1 MICAYS
7 KNYRLLLIKKF
18 CFAYKGVIEGTSASL
33 LYARRFR
40 KFIKRPRK
48 GGIQAMKAMKN
59 LNTRIMSFLVA
70 IMLVFGAVGQS
81 MTVAYAGPNGGGYMP
96 GSGGSGTGT
105 GTGGGSTGSGIF
117 DLVGDDGS
125 INDSSDVAQ
134 QNTDGSFTTII
145 TKYKSIAVAIM
156 GILTITMLI
165 FMLIQFTKLGAAG
178 DNEMARKKAIMG
190 ILTTGIATALLGGAT
205 IIVGFF
211 WGALTGSD

>member
-1 MICAYS
+1 
-7 KNYRLLLIKKF
+7 
-18 CFAYKGVIEGTSASL
+18 
-33 LYARRFR
+33 
-40 KFIKRPRK
+40 
-48 GGIQAMKAMKN
+48 MKAMKN

>member
-1 MICAYS
+1 
-7 KNYRLLLIKKF
+7 
-18 CFAYKGVIEGTSASL
+18 
-33 LYARRFR
+33 
-40 KFIKRPRK
+40 
-48 GGIQAMKAMKN
+48 MKN
-59 LNTRIMSFLVA
+59 LKTRIMSFLVA

-81 MTVAYAGPNGGGYMP
+81 MTVAYAYMP
-96 GSGGSGTGT
+96 GSGTGGGAG
-105 GTGGGSTGSGIF
+105 GTGGSGGGGSSNSLF
-117 DLVGDDGS
+117 DLVSDDGK
-125 INDSSDVAQ
+125 INEGSEVAT
-134 QNTDGSFTTII
+134 QNTDGSFTTVI

-211 WGALTGSD
+211 WGALTGT

>member
-1 MICAYS
+1 
-7 KNYRLLLIKKF
+7 
-18 CFAYKGVIEGTSASL
+18 
-33 LYARRFR
+33 
-40 KFIKRPRK
+40 
-48 GGIQAMKAMKN
+48 MKAMKN

-105 GTGGGSTGSGIF
+105 GTGGGSTDSGIF

-125 INDSSDVAQ
+125 INDSSEVAQ

>member
-1 MICAYS
+1 
-7 KNYRLLLIKKF
+7 
-18 CFAYKGVIEGTSASL
+18 
-33 LYARRFR
+33 
-40 KFIKRPRK
+40 
-48 GGIQAMKAMKN
+48 MKAMKN

-125 INDSSDVAQ
+125 IDDSSDVAQ

>member
-1 MICAYS
+1 
-7 KNYRLLLIKKF
+7 
-18 CFAYKGVIEGTSASL
+18 
-33 LYARRFR
+33 
-40 KFIKRPRK
+40 
-48 GGIQAMKAMKN
+48 MKN
-59 LNTRIMSFLVA
+59 LKTRIMSFLVA

-81 MTVAYAGPNGGGYMP
+81 MTFAYAYMP
-96 GSGGSGTGT
+96 GSGTG
-105 GTGGGSTGSGIF
+105 GTGGSNPTGNGGTGSGGSSIF
-117 DLVGDDGS
+117 DLVNDNGD
-125 INDSSDVAQ
+125 INSSSEVAQ
-134 QNTDGSFTTII
+134 QNANGSFTTII

-211 WGALTGSD
+211 WGALSGSGANTP

>member
-1 MICAYS
+1 
-7 KNYRLLLIKKF
+7 
-18 CFAYKGVIEGTSASL
+18 
-33 LYARRFR
+33 
-40 KFIKRPRK
+40 
-48 GGIQAMKAMKN
+48 MKAMKN

-105 GTGGGSTGSGIF
+105 GTGGGSTDSGIF

>member
-1 MICAYS
+1 
-7 KNYRLLLIKKF
+7 
-18 CFAYKGVIEGTSASL
+18 
-33 LYARRFR
+33 
-40 KFIKRPRK
+40 
-48 GGIQAMKAMKN
+48 
-59 LNTRIMSFLVA
+59 
-70 IMLVFGAVGQS
+70 MLVFSAAGQS
-81 MTVAYAGPNGGGYMP
+81 VTMAYAYTP
-96 GSGGSGTGT
+96 GSGTGGGGSGTG
-105 GTGGGSTGSGIF
+105 GGGGSSGSLF
-117 DLVGDDGS
+117 DLVSDDGK
-125 INDSSDVAQ
+125 INESSEVAT

-211 WGALTGSD
+211 WGALSGTN

>member
-1 MICAYS
+1 M
-7 KNYRLLLIKKF
+7 KDLKTRMM
-18 CFAYKGVIEGTSASL
+18 SL
-33 LYARRFR
+33 FV
-40 KFIKRPRK
+40 
-48 GGIQAMKAMKN
+48 
-59 LNTRIMSFLVA
+59 SF
-70 IMLVFGAVGQS
+70 MLVFSAAGQS
-81 MTVAYAGPNGGGYMP
+81 VTMAYAYTP
-96 GSGGSGTGT
+96 GSGTGGGGSGTG
-105 GTGGGSTGSGIF
+105 GGGGSSGSLF
-117 DLVGDDGS
+117 DLVSDDGK
-125 INDSSDVAQ
+125 INESSEVAT

-211 WGALTGSD
+211 WGALSGTN

>member
-1 MICAYS
+1 
-7 KNYRLLLIKKF
+7 
-18 CFAYKGVIEGTSASL
+18 
-33 LYARRFR
+33 
-40 KFIKRPRK
+40 
-48 GGIQAMKAMKN
+48 MKAMKN

-81 MTVAYAGPNGGGYMP
+81 MTVAYAGPNGGGHMP

>member
-1 MICAYS
+1 M
-7 KNYRLLLIKKF
+7 KDLKTRMM
-18 CFAYKGVIEGTSASL
+18 SL
-33 LYARRFR
+33 FV
-40 KFIKRPRK
+40 
-48 GGIQAMKAMKN
+48 
-59 LNTRIMSFLVA
+59 SF
-70 IMLVFGAVGQS
+70 MLVFSAVGQS
-81 MTVAYAGPNGGGYMP
+81 VTMAYAYTP
-96 GSGGSGTGT
+96 GSGTGGGGSGTG
-105 GTGGGSTGSGIF
+105 GGGGSSGSLF
-117 DLVGDDGS
+117 DLVSDDGK
-125 INDSSDVAQ
+125 INESSEVAT

-211 WGALTGSD
+211 WGALSGTN

>member
-1 MICAYS
+1 
-7 KNYRLLLIKKF
+7 
-18 CFAYKGVIEGTSASL
+18 
-33 LYARRFR
+33 
-40 KFIKRPRK
+40 
-48 GGIQAMKAMKN
+48 MKAMKN

-125 INDSSDVAQ
+125 INDSSEVAQ

>member
-1 MICAYS
+1 M
-7 KNYRLLLIKKF
+7 KKL
-18 CFAYKGVIEGTSASL
+18 K
-33 LYARRFR
+33 
-40 KFIKRPRK
+40 
-48 GGIQAMKAMKN
+48 
-59 LNTRIMSFLVA
+59 TRIMSFLVA

-96 GSGGSGTGT
+96 GSGTGTGT
-105 GTGGGSTGSGIF
+105 GTGGGTTGSGGSSELF
-117 DLVGDDGS
+117 NLVGDDGK
-125 INDSSDVAQ
+125 INDSSTVAQ

-145 TKYKSIAVAIM
+145 TKYKSIATAIM

-211 WGALTGSD
+211 WGALTGT